1 MEFQNFWF
9 LFLFLF
15 GIEAKTQTGLSREA
29 CPTHRQWE
37 EADVLINF
45 FFFFCSQGFS
55 PHSAKLL
62 SRNSLRYFYFIFT
75 FSFSASCRNMAIGQS
90 WASTLRCELDNP
102 PLLRLLVEQIK

>member
-37 EADVLINF
+37 
-45 FFFFCSQGFS
+45 
-55 PHSAKLL
+55 
-62 SRNSLRYFYFIFT
+62 RR
-75 FSFSASCRNMAIGQS
+75 ASCRNMAIGQS
-90 WASTLRCELDNP
+90 WASTLRCELHNP
-102 PLLRLLVEQIK
+102 PLLRLLVEQNK